1 MRYIFYTLVFVLC
14 MGPLFAQDE
23 SQYIE
28 KDFVETRDIHYKE
41 SLLFINGIV
50 TVPNVIANPGF
61 RHTFKGIYEANMSLN
76 LRIGSGLSI
85 GVGMKNSLI
94 STQERIQNLDM
105 RMQLYTAFVRF
116 TYTKYH
122 NERTHSTLGLNMGY
136 NNSFYTHVVPLYSPI
151 ISKEYSSLV
160 MEPEY
165 SINFVVGETFTI
177 GLFASYAFYAT
188 PFEAAKIGMQDYSS
202 ASTQGNTKANGTLNV
217 GFCFHIGMGKEFK
230 PNNKD

>member
-1 MRYIFYTLVFVLC
+1 MRHALYTLVICLC
-14 MGPLFAQDE
+14 IGPVFSQDE

-50 TVPNVIANPGF
+50 TVPNVVANSGF

-76 LRIGSGLSI
+76 IRVGSGLSL

-105 RMQLYTAFVRF
+105 RMQMYTAFVRF
-116 TYTKYH
+116 SYARYH
-122 NERTHSTLGLNMGY
+122 NAKAYSNLGVNIGY
-136 NNSFYTHVVPLYSPI
+136 NNSFYTNVVPLHSPI

-177 GLFASYAFYAT
+177 GLFASYAFYTT
-188 PFEAAKIGMQDYSS
+188 PFEAVKIGMQDYSD
-202 ASTQGNTKANGTLNV
+202 ASTQGNTKANGTLNI
-217 GFCFHIGMGKEFK
+217 GFCFHIGMGKQFK
-230 PNNKD
+230 PNLQD